1 MSEAATETTATEGTS
16 EVAATEDTLLGAAV
30 EQQTPDTGEVAETEK
45 VEGDEGKET
54 EGKETKGAPEQY
66 EDFSAPEGVELD
78 VELTGELKTLAKEL
92 NLSQADAQRVAD
104 LGAKL
109 AEKFAG
115 QQTEAL
121 AQARTEWTEQ
131 SRADKEFGG
140 DKIDA
145 NLAVAKKA
153 LDTFGS
159 PELKQLLNESGLGS
173 HPEIIR
179 AFYRAGKA
187 ISEDSLVTGE
197 TRKGATPKTP
207 EAVLYPDHPQQ

>member
-1 MSEAATETTATEGTS
+1 MSEATTETTATEGTS
-16 EVAATEDTLLGAAV
+16 EVAADDTLLGAVV
-30 EQQTPDTGEVAETEK
+30 ETADPDKGEVAETEK

-54 EGKETKGAPEQY
+54 EGKDAKGAPEQY

-115 QQTEAL
+115 QQTEVL

-145 NLAVAKKA
+145 NLAVAKRA
-153 LDTFGS
+153 LDTFGT
-159 PELKQLLNESGLGS
+159 PELRQLLNESGLGS

-179 AFYRAGKA
+179 AFYRAGKT
-187 ISEDSLVTGE
+187 ISEDSLVTGGGLK
-197 TRKGATPKTP
+197 TAGPKTP
-207 EAVLYPDHPQQ
+207 EATLYPDHPQQ